1 MNRGELLRRYV
12 FFIVGLFVNSLGIA
26 LITKGDLGTSPIS
39 SIPYTLSIGFTPS
52 LGMFTL
58 YYSLLLIVLQLVILR
73 KRFPKQFWL
82 QVPVSLG
89 FSYFIDLSMALLGF
103 LNPQGYPAKAALL
116 LVGCV
121 VLGIGVFMEMAA
133 NVVMLPGECTVKA
146 ISTTW
151 NTDFGKTKVAVDVT
165 MAASAAVLGLILYQE
180 LTGVREGT
188 DFRLSRLEYVAW
200 DDYADL
206 HLSGSFT
213 VSQLVEHYDLP
224 WRLLYENPDALAP
237 GETAEVLY
245 ADWTD
250 ICYLPDSPG
259 FTLDDTRYASL
270 ADFLAQEAPGLKDGM
285 GFASADPSND
295 HLLYSVSYCYTA
307 EGETYFGSLCFP
319 EDGQ

>member
-103 LNPQGYPAKAALL
+103 LNPQSYPTKAALL
-116 LVGCV
+116 LVGCA

-165 MAASAAVLGLILYQE
+165 MAASAAVLGLILYPE

-188 DFRLSRLEYVAW
+188 FVSALLVGAIAR
-200 DDYADL
+200 
-206 HLSGSFT
+206 T
-213 VSQLVEHYDLP
+213 VHRWINPRVQNLLTCTPAPVE
-224 WRLLYENPDALAP
+224 
-237 GETAEVLY
+237 
-245 ADWTD
+245 
-250 ICYLPDSPG
+250 
-259 FTLDDTRYASL
+259 
-270 ADFLAQEAPGLKDGM
+270 QEAK
-285 GFASADPSND
+285 
-295 HLLYSVSYCYTA
+295 
-307 EGETYFGSLCFP
+307 
-319 EDGQ
+319 

>member
-58 YYSLLLIVLQLVILR
+58 YYS
-73 KRFPKQFWL
+73 
-82 QVPVSLG
+82 
-89 FSYFIDLSMALLGF
+89 
-103 LNPQGYPAKAALL
+103 LL

-188 DFRLSRLEYVAW
+188 FVSALLVGAIAR
-200 DDYADL
+200 
-206 HLSGSFT
+206 T
-213 VSQLVEHYDLP
+213 VHRWINPRVQTLLTCTPAPVE
-224 WRLLYENPDALAP
+224 
-237 GETAEVLY
+237 
-245 ADWTD
+245 
-250 ICYLPDSPG
+250 
-259 FTLDDTRYASL
+259 
-270 ADFLAQEAPGLKDGM
+270 QEAK
-285 GFASADPSND
+285 
-295 HLLYSVSYCYTA
+295 
-307 EGETYFGSLCFP
+307 
-319 EDGQ
+319 